1 MEVGVGNINY
11 SLQGIISS
19 AGRNC
24 LFISVTLAS
33 YLELHGQRDGAGIVI
48 EYQSVWQIVT
58 K

>member
-11 SLQGIISS
+11 SLQGVISS
-19 AGRNC
+19 ARRNC

-33 YLELHGQRDGAGIVI
+33 YLELHGQRDGAGNVVKN
-48 EYQSVWQIVT
+48 QSVWQIVT